1 MLAVTR
7 KANIKEIIL
16 EKKSITVLELAKL
29 FSVTEETIRRD
40 LKQLEDEGFL
50 TRTYGGAFIQDG
62 VGNNVDLTIRE
73 TAYTENKQNI
83 AEKCRDIIKN
93 GDSIFLDSSTTALQ
107 IAKAVKNMRL
117 TVASNSLLIINE
129 LCEKENIHLITL
141 GGTYLPDDKA
151 FCGNITLKNL
161 EQYYFDKVFMS
172 CRSLSMEHGITDS
185 HEPTA
190 SIRQNL
196 IKRGQKIYIAAD
208 FSKFGKT
215 SFITIS
221 DFAPITGLVT
231 DKSLSRKW
239 LDFLFEQNVE
249 VFI

>member
-7 KANIKEIIL
+7 KGKIKEIIL
-16 EKKSITVLELAKL
+16 EKKSITVLELSKF

-73 TAYTENKQNI
+73 TAYIENKQNI
-83 AEKCRDIIKN
+83 AEKCREIIKN
-93 GDSIFLDSSTTALQ
+93 GDSIFLDSSTTAYQ

-129 LCEKENIHLITL
+129 LCEKENIHLVTL
-141 GGTYLPDDKA
+141 GGAYLPDDKA
-151 FCGNITLKNL
+151 FCGNVTLKNL

-190 SIRQNL
+190 SIRQSL
-196 IKRGQKIYIAAD
+196 IKRSQKVYIVAD
-208 FSKFGKT
+208 FSKFDKT
-215 SFITIS
+215 SFLTIS
-221 DFAPITGLVT
+221 DFAPVTGLVT
-231 DKSLSRKW
+231 DKPLNQKW
-239 LDFLFEQNVE
+239 LDYLSEQNVE
-249 VFI
+249 IFI

>member
-7 KANIKEIIL
+7 KGKIKEIIL
-16 EKKSITVLELAKL
+16 EKKSITVLELSKF

-73 TAYTENKQNI
+73 TAYIENKQNI
-83 AEKCRDIIKN
+83 AEKCREIIKN
-93 GDSIFLDSSTTALQ
+93 GDSIFLDSSTTAYQ

-129 LCEKENIHLITL
+129 PCERENIHLVTL
-141 GGTYLPDDKA
+141 GGAYLPDDKA
-151 FCGNITLKNL
+151 FCGNVTLKNL

-190 SIRQNL
+190 SIRQSL
-196 IKRGQKIYIAAD
+196 IKRSQKVYIVAD
-208 FSKFGKT
+208 FSKFDKT
-215 SFITIS
+215 SFLTIS
-221 DFAPITGLVT
+221 DFAPVTGLVT
-231 DKSLSRKW
+231 DKPLNQKW
-239 LDFLFEQNVE
+239 LDFLSEQNVE
-249 VFI
+249 IFI